1 MSIGKR
7 SGGMDRRRGA
17 AFFAWTGILIVLVAA
32 AGCNRKPAADGD
44 APVTITFWHFWRQ
57 AYMEPLIAA
66 FEAAHPGIQVEDEQL
81 TWQAGQEKIQAAIAA
96 GNAPNLCEL
105 GSTWL
110 PRFAAAGALADLT
123 PVADSLRG
131 ELGHWEA
138 ATRDGRVY
146 GLPWVV
152 GTRALFWNKSLFRAA
167 GLDTTRGPET
177 WDELLHAATRL
188 SSLPGVKGFG
198 LNAGERYVL
207 FKKFMPFAWG
217 NGGEILT
224 ADMTRSAFDSPANA
238 EALDFYVRLAEHSL
252 IEKQDVIDRA
262 FMEGKVGMMLSGAWN
277 LKVFGEEAP
286 GLAFGVDLIPRP
298 AADQGR
304 HASFAGGE
312 YLVTFAR
319 SRPREQG
326 PNSIPEAAAI
336 ALARFLVRRD
346 NAVALCRDVRSV
358 QPAAFGAEADPYYRD
373 HPQDRVFLE
382 QLKTAVAPP
391 PHPRWGEIEEV
402 LDREIEAALY
412 RRKTAAVAV
421 KDAGAGI
428 DALLTSEAM
437 P

>member
-1 MSIGKR
+1 MT
-7 SGGMDRRRGA
+7 
-17 AFFAWTGILIVLVAA
+17 TGNQKPHASRALACLLLVTLVVLG
-32 AGCNRKPAADGD
+32 AGCNRKQASGGD
-44 APVTITFWHFWRQ
+44 EPVTIAFWHFWRQ
-57 AYMEPLIAA
+57 AYMEPIIAA
-66 FEAAHPGIQVEDEQL
+66 FEKENPGIQVEDEQL

-96 GNAPNLCEL
+96 GNAPALCEL

-110 PRFAAAGALADLT
+110 PRFAAAGTLADLT

-152 GTRALFWNKSLFRAA
+152 GTRALFWNKSLFRSA

-177 WDELLHAATRL
+177 WDELLLAAARL
-188 SSLPGVKGFG
+188 SKLPGVKGFG

-224 ADMTRSAFDSPANA
+224 ADMTRSAFNSPANVA
-238 EALDFYVRLAEHSL
+238 ALDFYVRLSAHSL

-277 LKVFGEEAP
+277 LRVFADEAP
-286 GLAFGVDLIPRP
+286 GLPFAVDLIPRP
-298 AADQGR
+298 APGEGQ

-319 SRPREQG
+319 TPARER
-326 PNSIPEAAAI
+326 AAAL

-346 NAVALCRDVRSV
+346 NAVTLCRDVRSV
-358 QPAAFGAEADPYYRD
+358 QPAAFGAEEDPYYRD
-373 HPQDRVFLE
+373 HPRDRVFLT

-412 RRKTAAVAV
+412 KRKTPATAVA
-421 KDAGAGI
+421 DAGSGI
-428 DALLTSEAM
+428 DALLTSEARQ
-437 P
+437 